1 MLLSLDGRRIAY
13 DLLGPEGVPV
23 VCFTH
28 SLAADGGMW
37 AEQVPPL
44 LHMGFRVL
52 RLDMR
57 GHGGSDPVP
66 GPYTMGALAAD
77 VAGALDVL
85 GIARVHYVGLSIG
98 GMLGQAFAL
107 DHPGRLISAIWC
119 DTRPTTPREGA
130 AAWAG
135 RIATV
140 EQAGSVAPLADATVE
155 RWFTDAFR
163 PANEARWRQI
173 RDTVAATT
181 PAGYIGCCQAIMDFD
196 FTPRLAEVKAPVL
209 VLCGDQD
216 IGTPPAENR
225 RIAALVAEGRYEQ
238 IADARHF
245 PNVEHPDVF
254 NHHMMEW
261 LDSRRHLS

>member
-13 DLLGPEGVPV
+13 DLLGSDEAPV

-37 AEQVPPL
+37 AEQVPVL
-44 LHMGFRVL
+44 LAMGWRVL

-57 GHGGSDPVP
+57 GHGGSDPVA
-66 GPYTMGALAAD
+66 GPYTMGALAGD
-77 VAGALDVL
+77 VAGALDGL
-85 GIARVHYVGLSIG
+85 GIKRVHFVGLSIG

-107 DHPGRLISAIWC
+107 EYPERLISAVWC
-119 DTRPTTPREGA
+119 DTRPSTPTEGIG
-130 AAWAG
+130 AWAE

-140 EQAGSVAPLADATVE
+140 EKAGSVAPLADATVD

-163 PANEARWRQI
+163 PRNPARWTQI
-173 RDTVAATT
+173 RDTVAATS
-181 PAGYIGCCQAIMDFD
+181 PAGYVGCCQAIMDFD
-196 FTPRLAEVKAPVL
+196 FAPRLPAVKAPVL
-209 VLCGDQD
+209 VLCGAQD

-225 RIAALVAEGRYEQ
+225 RIAALVTQGHYEE

-254 NHHMMEW
+254 NHHLVGW
-261 LDSRRHLS
+261 LDSKRHLS

>member
-1 MLLSLDGRRIAY
+1 MLLTLNGRRIAY
-13 DLLGPEGVPV
+13 DLLGDPDVPV

-44 LHMGFRVL
+44 LQLGWRVL
-52 RLDMR
+52 RLDLR
-57 GHGGSDPVP
+57 GHGGSDPVA
-66 GPYTMGALAAD
+66 GPYTMAALAAD

-85 GIARVHYVGLSIG
+85 GIPRVHYVGLSIG

-119 DTRPTTPREGA
+119 DTRPATPGEGA
-130 AAWAG
+130 SAWAE

-140 EQAGSVAPLADATVE
+140 ERAGSVAPLADATVD

-163 PANEARWRQI
+163 PRNPARWTQI
-173 RDTVAATT
+173 RDGVAATT
-181 PAGYIGCCQAIMDFD
+181 PAGYIGCCRAIMDFD
-196 FTPRLAEVKAPVL
+196 FTPRLAEVAAPVL

-216 IGTPPAENR
+216 LGTPPAENR
-225 RIAALVAEGRYEQ
+225 RIAGLVRDGRYEE
-238 IADARHF
+238 IAAARHF
-245 PNVEHPDVF
+245 PNVEQSAVF
-254 NHHMMEW
+254 NHHMMGW
-261 LDSRRHLS
+261 LDSKRHLS

>member
-1 MLLSLDGRRIAY
+1 M
-13 DLLGPEGVPV
+13 
-23 VCFTH
+23 CFTH

-57 GHGGSDPVP
+57 GHGGSEPVA
-66 GPYTMGALAAD
+66 GPYTMSALAAD

-85 GIARVHYVGLSIG
+85 GIQRVHYVGLSIG
-98 GMLGQAFAL
+98 GMLGQAFAIE
-107 DHPGRLISAIWC
+107 HPQRLISAVWC
-119 DTRPTTPREGA
+119 DTRPTTPTEGL
-130 AAWAG
+130 AAWNE
-135 RIATV
+135 RIALV
-140 EQAGSVAPLADATVE
+140 EKAGSVAPLADATVD
-155 RWFTDAFR
+155 RWFTDAFKPR
-163 PANEARWRQI
+163 NTARWTQI

-196 FTPRLAEVKAPVL
+196 FTPGLPSVTAPVL

-225 RIAALVAEGRYEQ
+225 RIAGLVMHGRYEE
-238 IADARHF
+238 IAAARHF

-261 LDSRRHLS
+261 LDAKRHLS